1 MTVHTIALTR
11 PQMDFISLANSL
23 QQGLEQRGHKVLNCA
38 LTQILPAAEQEI
50 SHARQLL
57 QKADALVLVSP
68 AAVYA
73 SLSYCAAELQNKWIG
88 VMGQGSAHAL
98 QSAGLSSP
106 MLVISESQDA
116 MGLLPPLLT
125 RFSSQKWLE
134 NRIKKPLTV
143 IGRATQG
150 KNDLGQALQSHA
162 IDVQYATLYRREPR
176 RWPQELALQLT
187 EAATQSLSVLFTT
200 ALAPADFLQRLSIEQ
215 AEVILS
221 RCNAVCTHQNVAKSA
236 RQAGFKEIICA
247 FGPQDEWISALE
259 LKA

>member
-11 PQMDFISLANSL
+11 PQCDFIPLANSL
-23 QQGLEQRGHKVLNCA
+23 QHGLEQRGHKVLDCA
-38 LTQILPAAEQEI
+38 LTQIIPAKEQDL

-73 SLSYCAAELQNKWIG
+73 ALSYCAAELQNKWIG
-88 VMGQGSAHAL
+88 VMGQGSAQVL

-106 MLVISESQDA
+106 MLVISDSHDA
-116 MGLLPPLLT
+116 MGLLPSILT

-143 IGRATQG
+143 IGRAAQG
-150 KNDLGQALQSHA
+150 KNDLGQALQAHA
-162 IDVQYATLYRREPR
+162 IEVQYATLYRREPR
-176 RWPQELALQLT
+176 RWPEQLAFQLA

-200 ALAPADFLQRLSIEQ
+200 ALAPADFLQRLNAEQ
-215 AEVILS
+215 AALMLS

-259 LKA
+259 LKV